1 MPLKDLMQN
10 QITALDLNAMKAAMD
25 GFQNSIAGKTVNLTP
40 EERQKYG
47 SINEQN
53 KLLVNKVHDINNSQP
68 EFSSSK
74 VDWTEFANDFAIR
87 NELEAMITRLRSLAE
102 QLDDTK
108 ILHDNDNYQAA
119 LSQYSYISYLA
130 TENEP
135 GVTTIKEEMSQFF
148 PRTSTEKTPPAA
160 PES

>member
-10 QITALDLNAMKAAMD
+10 QLSADDLSNITKAMD
-25 GFQNSIAGKTVNLTP
+25 QLQTAITGKMVNLTP

-53 KLLVNKVHDINNSQP
+53 KLLVNKVNDLNTAQP
-68 EFSSSK
+68 AFSSSK
-74 VDWTEFANDFAIR
+74 VNWVEFTSDFAIR
-87 NELEAMITRLRSLAE
+87 GQLESIITRLRSIAE

-119 LSQYSYISYLA
+119 LSQYSYISFLA
-130 TENEP
+130 GENEP
-135 GVTTIKEEMSQFF
+135 GVTTIKEEMAQFF
-148 PRTSTEKTPPAA
+148 PRTISDKP
-160 PES
+160 